1 MKGNSTRRP
10 WHACV
15 QWLVRGLSCMSVCP
29 SPAHARV
36 SSPSF
41 LQNLLRHRVES
52 PVARVAGLAGVGSP
66 PFSTYGQPMGPSEH
80 LAVDSPG
87 CPEPPFPLGLSGP
100 RSTRFFPPVHARAPR
115 ACLHTARPHM
125 CTHVFTL
132 AREQHVFGAVAHT
145 SHGLWHRGYTQ
156 HTCWRRA
163 GHISLCTPSPCFP
176 APSVRVP
183 PLCPPLQCVQVCM
196 SSRVSTH
203 LHVCTYFFNAHI
215 HRIYSG
221 PTKVLYN
228 QEFI

>member
-1 MKGNSTRRP
+1 MKGNSTWSP

-115 ACLHTARPHM
+115 ACLHTLHARTCAHM
-125 CTHVFTL
+125 SSHWPGSSTCLGQSHTLPTASGIVVTRSTRVGEELGTFHSAHPAHV
-132 AREQHVFGAVAHT
+132 
-145 SHGLWHRGYTQ
+145 
-156 HTCWRRA
+156 
-163 GHISLCTPSPCFP
+163 SLP
-176 APSVRVP
+176 
-183 PLCPPLQCVQVCM
+183 QVCACPHCA
-196 SSRVSTH
+196 H
-203 LHVCTYFFNAHI
+203 LCSVYRCAC
-215 HRIYSG
+215 
-221 PTKVLYN
+221 PAV
-228 QEFI
+228 